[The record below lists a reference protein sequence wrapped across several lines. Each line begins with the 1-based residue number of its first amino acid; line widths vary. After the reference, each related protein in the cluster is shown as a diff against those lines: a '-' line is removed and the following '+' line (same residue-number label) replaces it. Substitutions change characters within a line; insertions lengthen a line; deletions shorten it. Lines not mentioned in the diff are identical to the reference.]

1 MATAANPFLS
11 RLGFAAGDRV
21 AILHADDVGM
31 CPATVP
37 AFARLIAEGNLSSG
51 SLMVPCPAFSA
62 AAALGRSHPDIDLG
76 VHLTLNSEW
85 AAYRWGPLTSAG
97 PRDGE
102 GFFPREREA
111 VGEADPE
118 AVAAELAAQL
128 DAALAAGVDV
138 THLDAH
144 MFAALQPR
152 LLPAYL
158 ALARE
163 RRLPALVWRPGPA
176 QPALSE
182 GDANRAAV
190 AAWEAEGFP
199 VADHVAYL
207 PLGAS
212 AQWTSDDPADWRE
225 PRWAEAKAIFDAF
238 PPGLT
243 HFLIHPACDDPE
255 LRGLARDWRARVADY
270 ELFRSGRPR
279 EYLRGL
285 GVEVIGYRE
294 VRAGLGEGKNT
305 DTRTDRD

>member
-1 MATAANPFLS
+1 MATAANPVLS

-37 AFARLIAEGNLSSG
+37 AFAELIAAGALSSG
-51 SLMVPCPAFSA
+51 SLMVPCPAFPEA
-62 AAALGRSHPDIDLG
+62 AEFARGQPEADLG

-85 AAYRWGPLTSAG
+85 AAYRWGPLTAAPG
-97 PRDGE
+97 LRDGE

-111 VGEADPE
+111 VEECDPAE
-118 AVAAELAAQL
+118 VAAELAAQL

-152 LLPAYL
+152 LLPTYL

-176 QPALSE
+176 QPPLAE
-182 GDANRAAV
+182 GEANAAAI

-199 VADHVAYL
+199 VADHAAYL

-212 AQWTSDDPADWRE
+212 ASWTSDDPADWRE
-225 PRWAEAKAIFDAF
+225 PRWEEAKAIFDAF

-243 HFLIHPACDDPE
+243 HFLIHPACDAPE
-255 LRGLARDWRARVADY
+255 LRALARDWRARVADY

-279 EYLRGL
+279 EYLRAV

-294 VRAGLGEGKNT
+294 VRAGLRG
-305 DTRTDRD
+305 

>member
-1 MATAANPFLS
+1 MATAANPFLT

-31 CPATVP
+31 CPATLP
-37 AFARLIAEGNLSSG
+37 AFAELIAEGALSSG
-51 SLMVPCPAFSA
+51 SLMVPCPAFPQA
-62 AAALGRSHPDIDLG
+62 AVFARSHPSHPQVDLG

-85 AAYRWGPLTSAG
+85 ATYRWGPLSPAG
-97 PRDGE
+97 ASSGLRDAE

-111 VGEADPE
+111 VGEADPK

-128 DAALAAGVDV
+128 DAALAAGFDI

-152 LLPAYL
+152 LLPTYL

-176 QPALSE
+176 LPALSK
-182 GDANRAAV
+182 GDANAAAV
-190 AAWEAEGFP
+190 AAWAAEGFP

-212 AQWTSDDPADWRE
+212 AAWTSDDPSDWRQS
-225 PRWAEAKAIFDAF
+225 RWEEAKAIFDAF

-255 LRGLARDWRARVADY
+255 LRALARDWRARIADY

-279 EYLRGL
+279 EYLRAV

-294 VRAGLGEGKNT
+294 VRAGLGK
-305 DTRTDRD
+305 RDG

>member
-1 MATAANPFLS
+1 MHAATPQA
-11 RLGFAAGDRV
+11 
-21 AILHADDVGM
+21 
-31 CPATVP
+31 
-37 AFARLIAEGNLSSG
+37 
-51 SLMVPCPAFSA
+51 
-62 AAALGRSHPDIDLG
+62 DLG

-85 AAYRWGPLTSAG
+85 ETYRWGPLSPAG
-97 PRDGE
+97 PRSGLRDGE

-118 AVAAELAAQL
+118 AVAVELAAQL

-163 RRLPALVWRPGPA
+163 RRLPALAWRPGPA
-176 QPALSE
+176 TPSLAE
-182 GDANRAAV
+182 GNAV
-190 AAWEAEGFP
+190 AAAVEAWAAEGFP

-212 AQWTSDDPADWRE
+212 AGWRSDHPADWRQK
-225 PRWAEAKAIFDAF
+225 RWEEAKAIFDAF

-294 VRAGLGEGKNT
+294 LRAGLKEHGHT
-305 DTRTDRD
+305 D

>member
-37 AFARLIAEGNLSSG
+37 AFAELSAAGALSSG
-51 SLMVPCPAFSA
+51 SLMVPCPAFPQA
-62 AAALGRSHPDIDLG
+62 AAFARSQPEADLG

-85 AAYRWGPLTSAG
+85 AAYRWGPLTSAPG
-97 PRDGE
+97 LRDAE

-111 VGEADPE
+111 VGEADPG
-118 AVAAELAAQL
+118 AVGTELAAQL

-176 QPALSE
+176 QPPLAE
-182 GDANRAAV
+182 GDANRAAI

-199 VADHVAYL
+199 VADHAAYL

-212 AQWTSDDPADWRE
+212 ASWTSDDPADWRE
-225 PRWAEAKAIFDAF
+225 SRWEEAKAIFDAF

-255 LRGLARDWRARVADY
+255 LRALARDWRARVADY

-279 EYLRGL
+279 EYLRAA
-285 GVEVIGYRE
+285 GVAVIGYGA
-294 VRAGLGEGKNT
+294 VRAGLQG
-305 DTRTDRD
+305 